1 MAMNSARFAVH
12 AHSDWSYDGRF
23 SLPTV
28 ARILRALGYRGALMS
43 EHDRGFDEA
52 RWLGYQE
59 ACARA
64 SSESFLLVPG
74 IEYSSADNSVHVP
87 AWGDL
92 PFLGEELETGDAVQR
107 IATLGGAAVFAHPSR
122 HEAWRKFRPEW
133 ARHLLGVEIWNVKE
147 DGYAPSADGVDL
159 WRRHPELVPFASLDF
174 HTPRQ
179 IFPLAMQIPVTG
191 AIDRAGVEAA
201 LLDKRVRGLAFRS
214 PAESFASGRRLD
226 FARQLER
233 SRYWA
238 FRHVKRIV
246 KGHY

>member
-1 MAMNSARFAVH
+1 MPTSRVRFAVH

-23 SLPTV
+23 GLPTV

-87 AWGDL
+87 TWGDL
-92 PFLGEELETGDAVQR
+92 PFLGEELDTGAALQR

-122 HEAWRKFRPEW
+122 HGAWRKFSPEW
-133 ARHLLGVEIWNVKE
+133 APHLLGVEIWNVKQ

-179 IFPLAMQIPVTG
+179 IFPLAMEITVTG
-191 AIDRAGVEAA
+191 AITRAAVQAA
-201 LLDKRVRGLAFRS
+201 LEAKQVRGLAFTS
-214 PAESFASGRRLD
+214 PAERFVSGRGLE